1 MTEGFIKVT
10 GGRIYYKIYGANK
23 KGIPLLLIHGG
34 PGYHGTLAALS
45 PFSRKRKVIV
55 YHQLGSGKSD
65 RPKDK
70 RLWVVKRFVDE
81 VEKLR
86 IALNL
91 DKMHI
96 LGHSWGAAVA
106 SEYALQYKPHVK
118 SLILASPFLN
128 AAIWG
133 KDAKKL
139 ITKLPLRMQQTIET
153 SVRKNDFKSKEYK
166 AAVKEYYRRFL
177 ITIKRPALSKL
188 SLKLGNSDIYE
199 YMWGPN
205 EFSCL
210 GTLRKYDVVSKLA
223 SIDLPILITYGKYD
237 QITSGTV
244 NSFIKQFKNA
254 KAVMFSKSSHVPHL
268 EEKEKYMK
276 VVGDFMN
283 VNEF

>member
-1 MTEGFIKVT
+1 MAEGFIKVI
-10 GGRIYYKIYGANK
+10 GGSIYYKIYGANK
-23 KGIPLLLIHGG
+23 KGTPLLLIHGG

-45 PFSRKRKVIV
+45 PLSRKRKVIV

-70 RLWVVKRFVDE
+70 KLWVVKRFVDE

-91 DKMHI
+91 EIMHI

-106 SEYALQYKPHVK
+106 AEYALLNKSHVK

-128 AAIWG
+128 ADIWE

-139 ITKLPLRMQQTIET
+139 IKKLPLRMQKAIEN
-153 SVRKNDFKSKEYK
+153 SIKKGDFKSKGYK

-177 ITIKRPALSKL
+177 IRIKRPALSKL
-188 SLKLGNSDIYE
+188 SIKLGNSDIYE

-210 GTLRKYDVVSKLA
+210 GTLKKYDVVNKLA
-223 SIDLPILITYGKYD
+223 LLGVPILITYGKYD
-237 QITSGTV
+237 QITCDTANGFV
-244 NSFIKQFKNA
+244 KQFKNT

-268 EEKEKYMK
+268 EEKEKYLK
-276 VVGDFMN
+276 VIGDFMN
-283 VNEF
+283 INEF

>member
-1 MTEGFIKVT
+1 MIEGFTKVI
-10 GGRIYYKIYGANK
+10 GGNIYYKIFGSNK
-23 KGIPLLLIHGG
+23 NGTPLLLIHGG

-45 PFSRKRKVIV
+45 PLSKKRKIVI

-65 RPKDK
+65 RPNDK
-70 RLWVVKRFVDE
+70 KLWVVERFVDE

-86 IALNL
+86 IALKL

-106 SEYALQYKPHVK
+106 SEYAFQNKSRVK

-128 AAIWG
+128 AAIWE

-139 ITKLPLRMQQTIET
+139 IKKLPSRLQQIIKT
-153 SVRKNDFKSKEYK
+153 SARKNDFKSKEYMR
-166 AAVKEYYRRFL
+166 AVKEYYKRFL
-177 ITIKRPALSKL
+177 IRIKRPAISKL
-188 SLKLGNSDIYE
+188 SIKLGNSDIYE

-210 GTLRKYDVVSKLA
+210 GTLKNYNVVGKLA
-223 SIDLPILITYGKYD
+223 SLHVPILITYGKYD
-237 QITSGTV
+237 QITSDTE
-244 NSFIKQFKNA
+244 NNLAKRFKNA

-276 VVGDFMN
+276 VIDDFMN
-283 VNEF
+283 MNEL